1 MAKEE
6 LKQASASKS
15 VLSSFLKETKG
26 EHYNFEDEK
35 VFNVSTGSLLLDS
48 EMGGALEVPAIL
60 RFTGVSG
67 GGKTSSALLIMKN
80 FLDTVPNA
88 KGFLVKAEGRLNS
101 NVKNVSGVKFIDK
114 AEDWEHG
121 TCFVLK
127 TNIYENIATIILELI
142 KNNPD
147 GSRYFFLIDSMD
159 ALIAKND
166 ASKGFED
173 SQKVA
178 AGAVISSHFLK
189 MIMLPLSTFGHV
201 CALISQVRSN
211 VQINP
216 YAKTDPKLT
225 NSSGGNALQHYA
237 DWIFEFQPRYKAD
250 QIVENSKIIGHWA
263 KIVLRK
269 TTNEKEGTE
278 ITYPIRHGRTGG
290 NSIWIEYEVADML
303 IQWGFAKKA
312 GAWLNFDA
320 ALITEITKDT
330 KLTMPEKIQGMDQ
343 LRTFL
348 EENREI
354 CLYLAN
360 KFKGALAK

>member
-6 LKQASASKS
+6 LKQASASKNT
-15 VLSSFLKETKG
+15 LSSFLKDTKG

-35 VFNVSTGSLLLDS
+35 TFNVSTGSLLLDS

-80 FLDTVPNA
+80 FLDTVPNS

-101 NVKNVSGVKFIDK
+101 NVKNVSGISFVDK
-114 AEDWEHG
+114 PDSWENG

-127 TNIYENIATIILELI
+127 TNIYENIATIILDLI
-142 KNNPD
+142 KNNAD
-147 GSRYFFLIDSMD
+147 GCRYYFLIDSMD

-250 QIVENSKIIGHWA
+250 QIIEDGKIIGHWA
-263 KIVLRK
+263 KILLRK

-278 ITYPIRHGRTGG
+278 ILYPIRHGRTGG
-290 NSIWIEYEVADML
+290 NSIWIEYEIADML

-312 GAWLNFDA
+312 GAWINFDP
-320 ALITEITKDT
+320 ALIAEILKDT
-330 KLTMPEKIQGMDQ
+330 TFSMPEKIQGMEQ

-348 EENREI
+348 ETNKEI
-354 CLYLAN
+354 CLYLFN
-360 KFKGALAK
+360 KFKGALSK

>member
-1 MAKEE
+1 
-6 LKQASASKS
+6 
-15 VLSSFLKETKG
+15 
-26 EHYNFEDEK
+26 
-35 VFNVSTGSLLLDS
+35 
-48 EMGGALEVPAIL
+48 MGGSLEVPAIL

-80 FLDTVPNA
+80 FLDTVPKG

-101 NVKNVSGVKFIDK
+101 NVKNVSGVKFVDK
-114 AEDWEHG
+114 AEDWVDG
-121 TCFVLK
+121 TCFVLR
-127 TNIYENIATIILELI
+127 TNIYENVASIILELI

-147 GSRYFFLIDSMD
+147 ESRYYFLIDSMD

-166 ASKGFED
+166 AAKGFED

-250 QIVENSKIIGHWA
+250 QIVEDGKIIGHWA
-263 KIVLRK
+263 KILLRK

-278 ITYPIRHGRTGG
+278 ILYPIRHGRTGG
-290 NSIWIEYEVADML
+290 NSIWIEYEVSDML

-312 GAWLNFDA
+312 GAWINLDSK
-320 ALITEITKDT
+320 LIDEVAKETGQAVPST
-330 KLTMPEKIQGMDQ
+330 IQGMEK

-348 EENREI
+348 EENKEI
-354 CLYLAN
+354 CLYLFN

>member
-6 LKQASASKS
+6 VKSNSSQS
-15 VLSSFLKETKG
+15 VLASFLKSTKG

-35 VFNVSTGSLLLDS
+35 IFNVSTGSLLLDS
-48 EMGGALEVPAIL
+48 EMGGSLEVPAIL

-80 FLDTVPNA
+80 FLDTVPKG

-101 NVKNVSGVKFIDK
+101 NVKNVSGVKFVDK
-114 AEDWEHG
+114 AEDWVDG
-121 TCFVLK
+121 TCFVLR
-127 TNIYENIATIILELI
+127 TNIYENVASIILELI

-147 GSRYFFLIDSMD
+147 ESRYYFLIDSMD
-159 ALIAKND
+159 ALIAKSD
-166 ASKGFED
+166 AAKGFED

-250 QIVENSKIIGHWA
+250 QIVEDGKIIGHWA
-263 KIVLRK
+263 KILLRK

-278 ITYPIRHGRTGG
+278 ILYPIRHGRTGG
-290 NSIWIEYEVADML
+290 NSIWIEYEVSDML

-312 GAWLNFDA
+312 GAWINLDS
-320 ALITEITKDT
+320 
-330 KLTMPEKIQGMDQ
+330 KLVDEVSKQTGQAVPNTIQGMEK

-348 EENREI
+348 EENKEI
-354 CLYLAN
+354 CLYLFN

>member
-6 LKQASASKS
+6 VKS
-15 VLSSFLKETKG
+15 NSSQSILASFLKSTKG

-35 VFNVSTGSLLLDS
+35 TFNVSTGSLLLDS
-48 EMGGALEVPAIL
+48 EMGGSLEVPAIL

-80 FLDTVPNA
+80 FLDTVPKG

-101 NVKNVSGVKFIDK
+101 NVKNVSGVKFVDK
-114 AEDWEHG
+114 AEDWIDG
-121 TCFVLK
+121 TCFVLR
-127 TNIYENIATIILELI
+127 TNIYENVASIILELI

-147 GSRYFFLIDSMD
+147 ESRYYFLIDSMD

-166 ASKGFED
+166 AAKGFED

-250 QIVENSKIIGHWA
+250 QIVEDGKIIGHWA
-263 KIVLRK
+263 KILLRK

-278 ITYPIRHGRTGG
+278 ILYPIRHGRTGG
-290 NSIWIEYEVADML
+290 NSIWIEYEVSDML

-312 GAWLNFDA
+312 GAWINIDS
-320 ALITEITKDT
+320 
-330 KLTMPEKIQGMDQ
+330 KLVDEVSKETGLAVPNTIQGMEK

-348 EENREI
+348 EENKEI
-354 CLYLAN
+354 CLYLFN

>member
-1 MAKEE
+1 
-6 LKQASASKS
+6 
-15 VLSSFLKETKG
+15 
-26 EHYNFEDEK
+26 
-35 VFNVSTGSLLLDS
+35 
-48 EMGGALEVPAIL
+48 
-60 RFTGVSG
+60 
-67 GGKTSSALLIMKN
+67 MKN
-80 FLDTVPNA
+80 FLDTVPKG

-101 NVKNVSGVKFIDK
+101 NVKNVSGVKFVDK
-114 AEDWEHG
+114 AEDWVDG
-121 TCFVLK
+121 TCFVLR
-127 TNIYENIATIILELI
+127 TNIYENVASIILELI

-147 GSRYFFLIDSMD
+147 ESRYYFLIDSMD
-159 ALIAKND
+159 ALIAKSD
-166 ASKGFED
+166 AAKGFED

-250 QIVENSKIIGHWA
+250 QIVEDGKIIGHWA
-263 KIVLRK
+263 KILLRK

-278 ITYPIRHGRTGG
+278 ILYPIRHGRTGG
-290 NSIWIEYEVADML
+290 NSIWIEYEVSDML

-312 GAWLNFDA
+312 GAWINLDS
-320 ALITEITKDT
+320 
-330 KLTMPEKIQGMDQ
+330 KLVDEVSKQTGQAVPNTIQGMEK

-348 EENREI
+348 EENKEI
-354 CLYLAN
+354 CLYLFN